1 MLVYQ
6 RVLPPTRKQNFH
18 TPKPNPQKKHPA
30 RQDCVPWD
38 LMVWKLW
45 KLNADLVGSPEGG
58 TDWEVWGE
66 WGAPKTAVVGR
77 SQISK
82 VAVGTPPFFW
92 GEKFSVLSWK
102 VHESQRD
109 ASYWGLDTPVPMKKV
124 KIPTLDIFR
133 NLLCTNWDRFT
144 RRNLV
149 KDHPIF
155 IISTGCATDG
165 ICLHSRDPTSFASA

>member
-1 MLVYQ
+1 
-6 RVLPPTRKQNFH
+6 
-18 TPKPNPQKKHPA
+18 
-30 RQDCVPWD
+30 
-38 LMVWKLW
+38 MVWKLW
-45 KLNADLVGSPEGG
+45 KLNADLVGSPRGRDGLGG
-58 TDWEVWGE
+58 LGE

-82 VAVGTPPFFW
+82 VAVGTPAFFW

-109 ASYWGLDTPVPMKKV
+109 AEVVNASYWGLDTPVPMKKV
-124 KIPTLDIFR
+124 KRPTLDIFR

-165 ICLHSRDPTSFASA
+165 ISLHSRDPTSFASAYISKPTSSDRLPNSSQSTTSVYTSTW